1 MEASRQL
8 QQALADFG
16 LATEITSFFPKPE
29 LFQPPAAQA
38 VEQQAVQQ
46 IQEGGH

>member
-16 LATEITSFFPKPE
+16 LATEMTTFVSKPE
-29 LFQPPAAQA
+29 LFQPAAAQA
-38 VEQQAVQQ
+38 VERQAVQQ
-46 IQEGGH
+46 IQEGGY